1 MRLQFS
7 PAAAVLALSSLSWDI
22 NAFAPMMRNS
32 FHVSKSSFTS
42 PSTSTSHH
50 PSVLFAAG
58 GGNLFRPTKH
68 SNNDDEDDEDEEEDE
83 DDDDE
88 EESLYEQFATSE
100 FLDNETS
107 SQITTT
113 ATSNTD
119 WGGEYNTLRSRFE
132 DQKNNK
138 VGPSRALFRTM
149 TTQTPNEAIMSFIS
163 GANPQVVTAMSGAV
177 KSLLGGLTNP
187 GAGIETIVKANGE
200 KLGTLCFQLQMTG
213 YMFRNAEY
221 VLAIRDLMNIQ
232 GSATFDEYKV
242 AFDKLDKDGSG
253 FIEVDEIDQLLT
265 EVYDEET
272 PAVEIEAFLQF
283 FDVNNDGKISW
294 EEFERGLGIV
304 ADTKAK
310 ESRKRKGRLALPADI
325 NMIND
330 EDDDEEDDD
339 DDDDDDE
346 REEQQQEQIML
357 LREKE
362 ISPIHKLN
370 ENQESKGGRHGG
382 RYTTKNVPYTRSGD
396 KGTSV
401 LLTGERRTKDDD
413 AFEAMGT
420 VDELCSVVGV
430 AHAELSRIDSQICQ
444 PSGNNNDSG
453 VVDYGELNDWLLDIM
468 SRLFDLGSHV
478 AKPRKKNVEEDN
490 DDTDDDNNDDDDT
503 LFEADGVGGG
513 FDKEHIDI
521 LEDWIDILTEVLPE
535 LTSFVLPTGG
545 PASAQLHVARC
556 VCRRAERRVLP
567 LVRQGI
573 CDPNALQYL
582 NRLSDFLFTA
592 ARWTNYCEGREEIQ
606 YMRHFRGAKQRGRV
620 TISLRDEKKKD
631 F

>member
-1 MRLQFS
+1 MCGSTSVTSLCSTTGSSKVS
-7 PAAAVLALSSLSWDI
+7 PSRSVRKKSAQTVTKTATTSPTTKTSSS
-22 NAFAPMMRNS
+22 S
-32 FHVSKSSFTS
+32 SKSNDKNYNIQDIEDLHIQALQSQSKTYIDPETGFTVF
-42 PSTSTSHH
+42 TEYAH
-50 PSVLFAAG
+50 LKRG
-58 GGNLFRPTKH
+58 KCCGNVCRHCPYGWENVSYRRQK
-68 SNNDDEDDEDEEEDE
+68 NNTTIRRRQPKVRSGDAEGVQSLVEKIESGNVFYSCDEKEEED
-83 DDDDE
+83 
-88 EESLYEQFATSE
+88 T
-100 FLDNETS
+100 DN
-107 SQITTT
+107 
-113 ATSNTD
+113 
-119 WGGEYNTLRSRFE
+119 
-132 DQKNNK
+132 
-138 VGPSRALFRTM
+138 
-149 TTQTPNEAIMSFIS
+149 
-163 GANPQVVTAMSGAV
+163 
-177 KSLLGGLTNP
+177 
-187 GAGIETIVKANGE
+187 
-200 KLGTLCFQLQMTG
+200 
-213 YMFRNAEY
+213 
-221 VLAIRDLMNIQ
+221 
-232 GSATFDEYKV
+232 
-242 AFDKLDKDGSG
+242 
-253 FIEVDEIDQLLT
+253 
-265 EVYDEET
+265 
-272 PAVEIEAFLQF
+272 
-283 FDVNNDGKISW
+283 
-294 EEFERGLGIV
+294 
-304 ADTKAK
+304 
-310 ESRKRKGRLALPADI
+310 
-325 NMIND
+325 
-330 EDDDEEDDD
+330 EEDDD

-346 REEQQQEQIML
+346 REEQQQEQILL

-490 DDTDDDNNDDDDT
+490 DDTDDDDNDDDDT